1 MKNCFKS
8 SAPKTFHVEHCSK
21 KSEDT
26 PAGAFSLLLY
36 HIQLRRFY
44 KFSATMSLLFNK
56 LTGGWPG
63 ALAALRVP
71 KVAALPNAPPQ

>member
-1 MKNCFKS
+1 MKNCFKH
-8 SAPKTFHVEHCSK
+8 SAPKTFHVEHCSQ

-36 HIQLRRFY
+36 HIQPRCFY
-44 KFSATMSLLFNK
+44 KSSATMSLFFNT